1 MREYKQEKTSVKN
14 IENPDKYRYH
24 VQTNSGHSEE
34 IDFVPL
40 PKNEAEKTDES
51 LKAHSDTSNMR
62 KTNPQII
69 SQYLV
74 LDPTV
79 TNGEN
84 SKNSSEQVADIV
96 EFVPLAKNEGVIT
109 QEHAQILS
117 NRIEMQKLDRN
128 LDLASH
134 KDWANSSLSFIPVRM
149 VTKTRKMT
157 GPGKNKDKKTSRDMA
172 DILKTKILVSNEGLQ
187 TRIKK
192 WKKMNKKKEFRRSS
206 GIHNLLNKHHFEYI
220 LPGEKNRNNDISGN
234 LSSLSKKQLYKHI
247 LQSYNKE
254 QKRKQL
260 RRRKRK
266 LRKKKHAKR
275 KRKQAISANIFTL
288 FEIFRASQLS
298 GI

>member
-1 MREYKQEKTSVKN
+1 MREYKQETTSVRN
-14 IENPDKYRYH
+14 IENSDKYRYD
-24 VQTNSGHSEE
+24 VQTNSGQSEE
-34 IDFVPL
+34 VDFVPL
-40 PKNEAEKTDES
+40 PKNEAGKINES
-51 LKAHSDTSNMR
+51 LKDHSETSNMR

-84 SKNSSEQVADIV
+84 SNNSPEQVADIV

-109 QEHAQILS
+109 QQHAKILS
-117 NRIEMQKLDRN
+117 NRIQMKNLDRK

-172 DILKTKILVSNEGLQ
+172 DILKTKILVSNEGVQ

-192 WKKMNKKKEFRRSS
+192 WKKRNKKKELLRSS
-206 GIHNLLNKHHFEYI
+206 GIHNILNKHRLEYS
-220 LPGEKNRNNDISGN
+220 LPGEKNRNNDISET
-234 LSSLSKKQLYKHI
+234 LSSLSKKQLYRQI

-254 QKRKQL
+254 RKRKQL

-275 KRKQAISANIFTL
+275 KRKQAICANFFTL